1 MLAQLVVHLT
11 VNQGVVGSS
20 PTQAAKGREDMT
32 EQKIEVAQDTWAGA
46 MKEFFKQLGGVS
58 TLLIIVMSI
67 GQCSGC
73 IDIYR
78 LLGK

>member
-1 MLAQLVVHLT
+1 MVRSQPGQP
-11 VNQGVVGSS
+11 N
-20 PTQAAKGREDMT
+20 KEKKMT

-46 MKEFFKQLGGVS
+46 MKEFFKQLGAVS
-58 TLLIIVMSI
+58 TLLILVMFF
-67 GQCSGC
+67 GQACNI

>member
-1 MLAQLVVHLT
+1 
-11 VNQGVVGSS
+11 
-20 PTQAAKGREDMT
+20 MT

-46 MKEFFKQLGGVS
+46 MKEFFKQLGAVS
-58 TLLIIVMSI
+58 TLLILVMFF
-67 GQCSGC
+67 GQACNI

>member
-1 MLAQLVVHLT
+1 LVR
-11 VNQGVVGSS
+11 
-20 PTQAAKGREDMT
+20 PQAGQPNKEKKMT

-46 MKEFFKQLGGVS
+46 MKEFVKQLGGVS

>member
-1 MLAQLVVHLT
+1 
-11 VNQGVVGSS
+11 
-20 PTQAAKGREDMT
+20 MT
-32 EQKIEVAQDTWAGA
+32 EQKIEIIDTWAGA
-46 MKEFFKQLGGVS
+46 AKEFFRQFGAVS
-58 TLLIIVMSI
+58 TLLIFVMSI

>member
-1 MLAQLVVHLT
+1 
-11 VNQGVVGSS
+11 
-20 PTQAAKGREDMT
+20 MT
-32 EQKIEVAQDTWAGA
+32 EQKIEVVQDTWAGA
-46 MKEFFKQLGGVS
+46 MKEFFKQLGAVS

-67 GQCSGC
+67 GQCNGC

>member
-1 MLAQLVVHLT
+1 
-11 VNQGVVGSS
+11 
-20 PTQAAKGREDMT
+20 MT
-32 EQKIEVAQDTWAGA
+32 EQKIEVTQDTWAGA
-46 MKEFFKQLGGVS
+46 MREFFKQLGGVS